1 MRDRA
6 LPVHGERG
14 RAPAIGARE
23 RSAFG
28 GADPKK
34 AKKAVSLASAAR
46 RHRHPPSEVSQP
58 ARSLHEIRDLQH
70 AQPVP
75 EYPTESYVDVL
86 TAQRLRREYLGAFPD
101 SVDNPR
107 RAPRRG
113 IAAEPAEAELAL
125 AKLRGL
131 VN

>member
-14 RAPAIGARE
+14 RAPAIGASE

-34 AKKAVSLASAAR
+34 AKTAVSLASAAR

-58 ARSLHEIRDLQH
+58 ARSLHEKH

-86 TAQRLRREYLGAFPD
+86 TAQRPRREYLGAFPD

-107 RAPRRG
+107 RAPRRRV
-113 IAAEPAEAELAL
+113 AAEPAEAELAL